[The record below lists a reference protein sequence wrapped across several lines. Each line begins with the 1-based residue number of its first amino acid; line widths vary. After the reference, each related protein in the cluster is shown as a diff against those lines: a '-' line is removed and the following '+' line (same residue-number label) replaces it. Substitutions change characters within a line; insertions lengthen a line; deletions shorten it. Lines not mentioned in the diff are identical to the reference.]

1 MQEEFYRIK
10 RLPPYVF
17 AEVNKM
23 KADARANGDD
33 IIDFGMETQILRRRS
48 ILSTSWLNRPA
59 IRRRTAIRT
68 VAAFQD

>member
-33 IIDFGMETQILRRRS
+33 ILDFTESNPFGTY
-48 ILSTSWLNRPA
+48 
-59 IRRRTAIRT
+59 
-68 VAAFQD
+68 